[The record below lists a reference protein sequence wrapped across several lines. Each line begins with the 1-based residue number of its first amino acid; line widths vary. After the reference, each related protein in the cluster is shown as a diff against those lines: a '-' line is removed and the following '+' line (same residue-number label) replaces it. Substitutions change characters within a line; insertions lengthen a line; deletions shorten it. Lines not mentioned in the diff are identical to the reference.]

1 MPDPSRQKKKQ
12 SPHRLLQYLYITFL
26 FSSSLAFPFLVRC
39 VNMYLTKKQSKK
51 SCGHWYRS
59 TQGFFFV
66 YGFKNYN
73 KNGPLRSCS
82 DDTSSINIHM
92 CSHLHLHLQAAADCV
107 TSGMVVYRSPLY
119 LIIFSQTV

>member
-1 MPDPSRQKKKQ
+1 
-12 SPHRLLQYLYITFL
+12 
-26 FSSSLAFPFLVRC
+26 
-39 VNMYLTKKQSKK
+39 MYLTKKQSKK

-66 YGFKNYN
+66 YGFKNCN

-107 TSGMVVYRSPLY
+107 F
-119 LIIFSQTV
+119 LIDHNIIAGRYIRIGRMSIHSSCCDVIDPILLFMISYEWHGSLP